1 MDKGLRQ
8 IGVMHAFL
16 CFELYTKLKTS
27 ERVKTLIFNL
37 TEFEGP
43 LHGAWRNIAHSCRAF
58 WHRRDP
64 PAFEASEFG
73 FPAGSCMRRQVFP
86 HLTESFHDHRTPYPH

>member
-27 ERVKTLIFNL
+27 GCVKTLGIEENF
-37 TEFEGP
+37 TRKR
-43 LHGAWRNIAHSCRAF
+43 HCVAV
-58 WHRRDP
+58 
-64 PAFEASEFG
+64 
-73 FPAGSCMRRQVFP
+73 CMRKHVSKGISFAAPLLLEKIQQVGF
-86 HLTESFHDHRTPYPH
+86 LTCLQSVSKQPMQS